1 MGLFG
6 PAWMSKSRASRERPS
21 MRSARSPAR
30 TSWPKPRAWR
40 RWNRCARRL
49 YLDHRDFPAKYGLK
63 EKAEADYARC
73 EVELEKYKRQT
84 DENMDRIPM
93 DY

>member
-6 PAWMSKSRASRERPS
+6 PAWMSK
-21 MRSARSPAR
+21 
-30 TSWPKPRAWR
+30 KPRDARKAVDEISEITSQDKLAKAARRR
-40 RWNRCARRL
+40 RWKRCARRL

-73 EVELEKYKRQT
+73 EVELEKYKRQME
-84 DENMDRIPM
+84 ENMDRIPM